1 MQSMVRQIEA
11 VAQPAL
17 LLPRLDLVFVHF
29 ASWVTLVVHM
39 STYVNVCMT
48 PVVLPW
54 VRTIG

>member
-29 ASWVTLVVHM
+29 TSWVTLVVHM
-39 STYVNVCMT
+39 SI
-48 PVVLPW
+48 
-54 VRTIG
+54 VRM